1 MKNKNTKMTNDVNKK
16 KTHFCKK
23 SSIQK
28 NFVSGK
34 NSLLVM
40 WLSSGVETGEIFSEK
55 TERMGV
61 SNRRRRRIIFK
72 ANRRKKKK
80 MKILQIL
87 LCADVKGFV
96 SPPMNRRRML

>member
-55 TERMGV
+55 PKEWACQTDGGAELFSKPTEG
-61 SNRRRRRIIFK
+61 RRRR
-72 ANRRKKKK
+72 
-80 MKILQIL
+80 
-87 LCADVKGFV
+87 
-96 SPPMNRRRML
+96 